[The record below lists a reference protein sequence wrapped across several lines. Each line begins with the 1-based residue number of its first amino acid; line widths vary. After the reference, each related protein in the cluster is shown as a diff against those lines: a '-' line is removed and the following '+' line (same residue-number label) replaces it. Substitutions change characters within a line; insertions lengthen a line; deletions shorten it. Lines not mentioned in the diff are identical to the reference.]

1 MDSFFEKLAK
11 LQFRR
16 AGVFAVV
23 GVLVAALSLPLV
35 AQLGLNS
42 DFEALLPKDKPSV
55 IDLERIRDRVGGFNT
70 LTVAVESND
79 VDAMQRFAA
88 ALVPRIESL
97 PPDLVRFV
105 DWNISAYED
114 FVWEH
119 RHLFASLEDLAQARD
134 DLDERLDYERL
145 KENPFYVQIDDY
157 VPPSPRD
164 ILERIRDEAE
174 EGKQKMEKY
183 PGGYYIHADRDF
195 LAIFVRSDLGAGNA
209 AGIQRLIS
217 AIDAEVQ
224 ALDPASYAPD
234 LTVEYGGNLVVAGE
248 EHQSLKNELTSAMLL
263 TVVFVLVAIFVF
275 FRNWRA
281 PFILGGALAVPVIVT
296 FGFAELA
303 VDYLNT

>member
-1 MDSFFEKLAK
+1 M
-11 LQFRR
+11 
-16 AGVFAVV
+16 
-23 GVLVAALSLPLV
+23 AALSLPLV

-119 RHLFASLEDLAQARD
+119 RHLFASLEDLEQARD

-145 KENPFYVQIDDY
+145 KENPF
-157 VPPSPRD
+157 
-164 ILERIRDEAE
+164 
-174 EGKQKMEKY
+174 
-183 PGGYYIHADRDF
+183 
-195 LAIFVRSDLGAGNA
+195 
-209 AGIQRLIS
+209 
-217 AIDAEVQ
+217 
-224 ALDPASYAPD
+224 
-234 LTVEYGGNLVVAGE
+234 
-248 EHQSLKNELTSAMLL
+248 
-263 TVVFVLVAIFVF
+263 
-275 FRNWRA
+275 
-281 PFILGGALAVPVIVT
+281 
-296 FGFAELA
+296 
-303 VDYLNT
+303 